1 MESSKKHCIVNAS
14 NGVGWYPN
22 GTKRL
27 KESLIYHGFNGD
39 IITFNSFPNNEF
51 DTNNAYNIK
60 PSAITEVL
68 KIGYTHILWLDCSVW
83 AIQNPNPIFDVIN
96 DKGYYFW
103 TSGYNAAQVCSDKC
117 LEYFSTNRDIAET
130 YPDCSTSMFGFNTE
144 NPLGKEF
151 IYQWLQ
157 AAKDGVFNGSREHDN
172 QSEDKRFCF
181 HRQDQSAATMI
192 LNKLNLEI
200 TNAGIY
206 SEYYS
211 DNINKSVIFTMRGM

>member
-1 MESSKKHCIVNAS
+1 MESSKKHCIINAS
-14 NGVGWYPN
+14 NGVDWYPK

-51 DTNNAYNIK
+51 DTNSAYNIK

-68 KIGYTHILWLDCSVW
+68 KMGYTHVLWLDCSVW

-96 DKGYYFW
+96 HKGYYFW

-117 LEYFSTNRDIAET
+117 LEYFNTDRDTAET
-130 YPDCSTSMFGFNTE
+130 YKDCSTSMFGFNTE

-157 AAKDGVFNGSREHDN
+157 AAKDGVFNGSRLHDN
-172 QSEDKRFCF
+172 QSQDKRFCF